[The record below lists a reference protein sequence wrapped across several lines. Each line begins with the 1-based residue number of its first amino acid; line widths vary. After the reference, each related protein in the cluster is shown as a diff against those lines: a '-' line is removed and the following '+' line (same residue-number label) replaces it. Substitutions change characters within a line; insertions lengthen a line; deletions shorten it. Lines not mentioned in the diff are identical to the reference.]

1 MLHATIGLSH
11 AFLLAFQ
18 SRDQDALAAGL
29 DQEQPGI
36 IQGPLGTKLG
46 VLVDKE
52 IKKVVLSSGDAEKR
66 ERVTKLL
73 KRVVHDG
80 SWLYVVILV
89 VLYCNT
95 FSAIPWVSL
104 AKQG

>member
-1 MLHATIGLSH
+1 MLHATIGLPRV
-11 AFLLAFQ
+11 FLAFQ

-52 IKKVVLSSGDAEKR
+52 IKKVVLSSGDAEKER
-66 ERVTKLL
+66 E
-73 KRVVHDG
+73 
-80 SWLYVVILV
+80 
-89 VLYCNT
+89 CNEASKT
-95 FSAIPWVSL
+95 SAS
-104 AKQG
+104 